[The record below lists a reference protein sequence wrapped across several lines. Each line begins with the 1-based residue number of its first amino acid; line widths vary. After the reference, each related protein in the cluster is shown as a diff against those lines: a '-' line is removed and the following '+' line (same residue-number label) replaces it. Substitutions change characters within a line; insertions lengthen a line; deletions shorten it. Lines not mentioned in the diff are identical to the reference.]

1 MSTEMANSDRLQHN
15 QIPTIGMSLKWP
27 DWPSTLKR
35 YRIIQRNIETIPC
48 GTPVQRDDFEF
59 LELLDRML
67 LAPIH
72 QSPPPSLFYSHFD
85 FYRNPSRE
93 YSASYPP
100 VSCSTNLVSITI
112 FRSIKLHNCFPQ
124 YANLIL
130 LTVGLTLY
138 FILVDQNFQH
148 SGEWHDA
155 HVT

>member
-48 GTPVQRDDFEF
+48 GTPGQRDDFEF

-72 QSPPPSLFYSHFD
+72 WD
-85 FYRNPSRE
+85 
-93 YSASYPP
+93 
-100 VSCSTNLVSITI
+100 
-112 FRSIKLHNCFPQ
+112 
-124 YANLIL
+124 
-130 LTVGLTLY
+130 
-138 FILVDQNFQH
+138 
-148 SGEWHDA
+148 GEI
-155 HVT
+155 